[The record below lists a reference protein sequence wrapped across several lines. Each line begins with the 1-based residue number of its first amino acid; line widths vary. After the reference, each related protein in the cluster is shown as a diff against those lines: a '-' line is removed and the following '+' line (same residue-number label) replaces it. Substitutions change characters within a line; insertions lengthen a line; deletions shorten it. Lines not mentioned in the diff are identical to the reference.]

1 MNMEAIK
8 PQIAQEA
15 IKAQVRQYIS
25 ANFLMGANVAE
36 LRDDDSFMGQNVID
50 SAGVL
55 ELIAY
60 LEQIYGIKVDEDEMI
75 PDNLDSLN
83 GIGHYLQRKLRGARA

>member
-1 MNMEAIK
+1 MEAIK
-8 PQIAQEA
+8 PQLEQEA
-15 IKAQVRQYIS
+15 IKAQVRQYVA
-25 ANFLMGANVAE
+25 ANFMMGANVAE

-50 SAGVL
+50 SAGIL

-60 LEQIYGIKVDEDEMI
+60 LEQTYGIKVLEDDMI

-83 GIGHYLQRKLRGARA
+83 GVGRYLQRKLSNARA

>member
-1 MNMEAIK
+1 MEAVK
-8 PQIAQEA
+8 PQLEQEA
-15 IKAQVRQYIS
+15 IKAQVRQYVA
-25 ANFLMGANVAE
+25 ANFMMGANVAE

-50 SAGVL
+50 SAGIL

-60 LEQIYGIKVDEDEMI
+60 LEQTYGIKVVEDDMI

-83 GIGHYLQRKLRGARA
+83 GVGRYLQRKLSGARA

>member
-1 MNMEAIK
+1 MEAIK
-8 PQIAQEA
+8 PQLEQEA
-15 IKAQVRQYIS
+15 IKAQVRQYVA
-25 ANFLMGANVAE
+25 ANFMMGANVAE

-50 SAGVL
+50 SAGIL

-60 LEQIYGIKVDEDEMI
+60 LEQTYGIKVLEDDMI

-83 GIGHYLQRKLRGARA
+83 GVGRYLQRKLGGAPA

>member
-1 MNMEAIK
+1 MEAIK
-8 PQIAQEA
+8 PQLEQEA
-15 IKAQVRQYIS
+15 IKAQVRQYIA

-36 LRDDDSFMGQNVID
+36 LGDHDSFMGQNVID

-55 ELIAY
+55 ELIAH
-60 LEQIYGIKVDEDEMI
+60 LEQTYGIKVDEDEMI

-83 GIGHYLQRKLRGARA
+83 GVGRYLQRKLNGPRA